1 MAFKARASPAQPTAP
16 PGSPCPATPEV
27 PAPEHSPGDIT
38 EQSAHPQFTGATFHV
53 PRQHQKTETPGVCKL
68 GMGELKALYK
78 TPYECP
84 RAAPRARACLLRP
97 LLLSAG
103 GQGGGRGVPSRGH
116 ACPVPSGKT
125 SSNMGLWR
133 APPDPCRPR
142 GVKHCP
148 PDKGTEAPGRNDSP
162 SPQMSLAGRPS
173 CTCLGLQLAA
183 ASAFSPVTW
192 G

>member
-1 MAFKARASPAQPTAP
+1 MFSSYLCPGTLSVAFKARASPAQPTAP
-16 PGSPCPATPEV
+16 PDSPCPAIPEV

-53 PRQHQKTETPGVCKL
+53 PQQHQKMETPGVCNL

-78 TPYECP
+78 TPYKRP

-125 SSNMGLWR
+125 SSNMWGCGGPLQTR
-133 APPDPCRPR
+133 ADPGAANIAPQTRPP
-142 GVKHCP
+142 
-148 PDKGTEAPGRNDSP
+148 
-162 SPQMSLAGRPS
+162 
-173 CTCLGLQLAA
+173 GLQAGMTHPA
-183 ASAFSPVTW
+183 HR
-192 G
+192 